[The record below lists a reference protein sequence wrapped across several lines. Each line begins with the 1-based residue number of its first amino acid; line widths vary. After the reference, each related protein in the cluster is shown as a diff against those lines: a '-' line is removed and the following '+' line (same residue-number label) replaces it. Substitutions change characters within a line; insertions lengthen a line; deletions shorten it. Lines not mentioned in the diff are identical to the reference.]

1 MRLMSDA
8 PKVPRACATR
18 RRRIVIEVRA
28 KQRVH
33 GGFVVA
39 AATRHRAAQN
49 NARTSSPGTRTHWLR
64 HDGPSAHGARR
75 PTSQRRGMRAG
86 SMTYRHRCGESARGA
101 CRGRR
106 PRAGQQLLIVEAMK
120 MESPI
125 RRTCGRHANPRRR
138 RGVAP
143 GDSDQLE
150 AGVTARLRDRLPRT
164 VRIVEGGPRDG
175 LQINRVRS
183 RPRSKPSGFAD
194 DCVGL
199 SRSGDLIRASKW
211 VPQCRRD
218 TVARGSRVRYA
229 DANAARRSSRT
240 SGLGPRSPPG
250 SSTIALHGGVRA
262 FSQRTPTPASM
273 KRSRASPKCLPCSP
287 RGRPAT
293 AYAYAATSRP
303 FGCPYEGA
311 IAPAAVVSH
320 APLANSTA
328 PNRTQRHDRGRHTS
342 AVEDVVLA
350 VAEHVPLDWRSTFST
365 RGTALANVTLA
376 SYSAFK
382 HSVVGGR
389 TRQLSVRARR
399 RRQSRDRRSLVP
411 APGSAR
417 ERCRSRGAR
426 RSDALVRIATRRT
439 VARPRA
445 RICGLRK

>member
-18 RRRIVIEVRA
+18 RRRIVIEVPA

-75 PTSQRRGMRAG
+75 PTSQRRGMPAG

-164 VRIVEGGPRDG
+164 VRIVEGW
-175 LQINRVRS
+175 S
-183 RPRSKPSGFAD
+183 
-194 DCVGL
+194 
-199 SRSGDLIRASKW
+199 
-211 VPQCRRD
+211 
-218 TVARGSRVRYA
+218 
-229 DANAARRSSRT
+229 ARRPPNQPCQIPTTIKAEWIRRRLRWTQQIRRPHSCIEMGAAVPTRHRCSRI
-240 SGLGPRSPPG
+240 SRAVRRCERRSALVPNLGARPALAAGLEH
-250 SSTIALHGGVRA
+250 IALHGGVRA

-311 IAPAAVVSH
+311 IAPAAVVEPRAASELDCAESH
-320 APLANSTA
+320 STTRSGS
-328 PNRTQRHDRGRHTS
+328 PHQRSGRRRARGRR
-342 AVEDVVLA
+342 ARAARLA
-350 VAEHVPLDWRSTFST
+350 LHFQYT
-365 RGTALANVTLA
+365 RHRARKCYAGLLLGI
-376 SYSAFK
+376 K

-426 RSDALVRIATRRT
+426 RSDALIRIATRRT

-445 RICGLRK
+445 RVCGLRK